1 MNSWNDWNKCLD
13 QASAGSVGDPN
24 NSD

>member
-13 QASAGSVGDPN
+13 QAFCRLGGWSE
-24 NSD
+24 